1 MGRGKRGH
9 GRGDAGTPFME
20 VENSDHKETLKKLFP
35 YLWPKGQGELKLRVV
50 AALLFLLGA
59 KLVTVYLAFFYK
71 DAVDALTTTTNADS
85 DAIPMGM
92 AIPIAA
98 ILSYG
103 IARFMSIGF
112 AELRD
117 VTFVKVSQHALRTLA
132 LKTFKHL
139 HALSLKFHLDRR
151 TGGLSRAIERGT
163 RAIDFILR
171 FMLFSVL
178 PTIMEIIL
186 VAVIFYNYFG
196 YVYALALMIAV
207 ATYIALTFVVTDWRL
222 KFRRTMNEED
232 SRANT
237 KSIDS
242 LLNYETVKYF
252 NNEDLEASRYNLA
265 LTSYQKAAVKSQYS
279 LSLLN
284 TGQSLVINTCL
295 VAAMGFAAMDVMAGN
310 LTLGDFVLANTLLIQ
325 LFIPLNMLGF
335 VYREIKNS
343 LVDMEQMFALIE
355 KEPEIQDIENAPD
368 LDAGLGDISF
378 ENVSFQYNPDR
389 TILNNISFKVPAGK
403 TVAVVGPSGA
413 GKSTLARILFRF
425 YDIAE
430 GSVSINGQNIAEI
443 SQNSLRRAIAIVPQD
458 TVLFNDTIYY
468 NIKYGREDASHDEV
482 IKAAELAQAAS
493 FVEKLP
499 DGYDTMVGERG
510 LKLSGGEKQRV
521 ALART
526 ILKAPPILLLDE
538 ATSALDTGTEREIQA
553 ALNSVTAGRTTLV
566 IAHRLSTII
575 DADEIIVLDD
585 GEIVERGNHEK
596 LLAEQGVYHTM
607 WSRQLEAQ
615 QMAEKLKDL
624 TQDKLVGANVA
635 QIVLTSGDEN

>member
-1 MGRGKRGH
+1 MSRGKRGH
-9 GRGDAGTPFME
+9 GRGDAGTAFME
-20 VENSDHKETLKKLFP
+20 IENSSHKKTLKKLIP
-35 YLWPKGQGELKLRVV
+35 YLWPKGEGELKLRVV
-50 AALLFLLGA
+50 AAMLFLLGA

-71 DAVDALTTTTNADS
+71 DAVDALTLVKNDDGNTVPLE
-85 DAIPMGM
+85 I
-92 AIPIAA
+92 AIPIMA
-98 ILSYG
+98 IVSYG
-103 IARFMSIGF
+103 FARFMSIGF

-132 LKTFKHL
+132 LKTFKHM
-139 HALSLKFHLDRR
+139 HSLSLKFHLDRR

-196 YVYALALMIAV
+196 PAYAAALLIAV
-207 ATYIALTFVVTDWRL
+207 VSYVTLTFFVTDWRL

-237 KSIDS
+237 KAIDS

-252 NNEDLEASRYNLA
+252 NNEELEASRYNSA
-265 LTSYQKAAVKSQYS
+265 LTNYQKAAVKSQYS
-279 LSLLN
+279 LGLLN

-295 VAAMGFAAMDVMAGN
+295 VVAMVFAAVDVMSGK

-355 KEPEIQDIENAPD
+355 QAPEVEDKENALD
-368 LDAGLGDISF
+368 LDAGQGDISF
-378 ENVSFQYNPDR
+378 ENVSFSYNPNR

-425 YDIAE
+425 YDIKS
-430 GSVSINGQNIAEI
+430 GVVKINDQDIAAVR
-443 SQNSLRRAIAIVPQD
+443 QDSLRRAIAIVPQD
-458 TVLFNDTIYY
+458 TVLFNDSIYY
-468 NIKYGREDASHDEV
+468 NIQYGRDDASHDEV
-482 IKAAELAQAAS
+482 IKAAKLAQADS
-493 FVEKLP
+493 FVAKLP
-499 DGYDTMVGERG
+499 EGYDTMVGERG

-526 ILKAPPILLLDE
+526 ILKAPPILILDE

-553 ALNSVTAGRTTLV
+553 ALNSVTQGRTTLV

-585 GEIVERGNHEK
+585 GEIVEQGSHDF
-596 LLAEQGVYHTM
+596 LLDAKGMYYTM

-615 QMAEKLKDL
+615 QMADKLKDL
-624 TQDKLVGANVA
+624 AKDKLVGEDVA
-635 QIVLTSGDEN
+635 QMVLSRYED